1 MEFSIAQLVARFEYY
16 AQNLKEI
23 KHNNLVARENR
34 FFHID
39 LENLQEAL
47 TNGASFPAIYL
58 QTPEVDKSGAYDNM
72 SEQYAFTFVVV
83 DQLHKITKA
92 VLLDRCKKIT
102 DKILNRLMLD
112 VAVNIIPGVI
122 DGSNEGVFGPAG
134 DGLYG
139 WAVSISISDAYK
151 AETLAED
158 WEDMA

>member
-16 AQNLKEI
+16 AKNLKEI
-23 KHNNLVARENR
+23 KHTNLVARENR
-34 FFHID
+34 FFHVD
-39 LENLQEAL
+39 LESLQDAL

-92 VLLDRCKKIT
+92 ELLERCKKIT

-112 VAVNIIPGVI
+112 VSTEIIPGII
-122 DGSNEGVFGPAG
+122 DGSNEGIFGPAG

-139 WAVSISISDAYK
+139 WGVSISISEAYN
-151 AETLAED
+151 AEVINKD
-158 WEDMA
+158 WEDLA

>member
-1 MEFSIAQLVARFEYY
+1 MEFSIAQLIARFEYY
-16 AQNLKEI
+16 AKNLKEI
-23 KHNNLVARENR
+23 KHNNLVARESR

-58 QTPEVDKSGAYDNM
+58 QTPEVDKAGAYDNM

-83 DQLHKITKA
+83 DQLHKTTKA

-112 VAVNIIPGVI
+112 VASEIIPGVI

-139 WAVSISISDAYK
+139 WAVSISISEAYN

-158 WEDMA
+158 WEDLA